1 MEFKNKKERDAAF
14 GKFAEQM
21 AAEYYIKEG
30 YSILERN
37 WRLNKTEIDLIVQ
50 KGNVI
55 VFVEVKA
62 RNLDDEDPVNEV
74 SRDKRKRMIHASDVY
89 IGALKGEYDYRFDIV
104 GLAGNFN
111 SYELEVLEDA
121 FISTDVM

>member
-1 MEFKNKKERDAAF
+1 
-14 GKFAEQM
+14 M
-21 AAEYYIKEG
+21 AAEHYIKEG

-89 IGALKGEYDYRFDIV
+89 IGALRGEYDYRFDIV